1 MNQMLMD
8 LLLTAISIVVT
19 TLVTWATT
27 RLIALLNQKISDKKM
42 ARFSTTL
49 AELVSNC
56 VLEVSQTYVD
66 TLKKEGKFDAEAQ
79 KKALDMCLNN
89 IQTKLT
95 PEIIEYIKSNFGDV
109 VGYLKMLIEAYIK
122 CTK

>member
-8 LLLTAISIVVT
+8 LLLTVISIVVT

-27 RLIALLNQKISDKKM
+27 RLIAFLNQKISDKKM

-95 PEIIEYIKSNFGDV
+95 PEIVDYIKSNFGDV
-109 VGYLKMLIEAYIK
+109 VAYLKMLVEAYIK
-122 CTK
+122 CSK